1 MMKQLAVVIPALVA
15 AGVWGGRATAAEEK
29 LMGPGNVKWVSCGVP
44 EFPGC
49 EAALLQGDPGKGPYS
64 MYVRLPA
71 GAAFQPHWHSNPH
84 YLVGIEGT
92 LTFATRMAPKCL
104 SARGRLPIGPA
115 TS

>member
-49 EAALLQGDPGKGPYS
+49 EAALLG
-64 MYVRLPA
+64 
-71 GAAFQPHWHSNPH
+71 
-84 YLVGIEGT
+84 
-92 LTFATRMAPKCL
+92 
-104 SARGRLPIGPA
+104 
-115 TS
+115 